1 MSDLASTCH
10 NTPCAPVVTEED
22 IEWLEFGFEE
32 WVDALEQI
40 DGGWESNALNQ
51 TSFFEIVK
59 NETFSKEKYAVYSR
73 LGEKHTLVGVF
84 DTEQEA
90 LQAVKEKNK
99 NIDSIYLL

>member
-1 MSDLASTCH
+1 M
-10 NTPCAPVVTEED
+10 NTKKSFPCASVLTEED

-59 NETFSKEKYAVYSR
+59 NEAFSKKKYAVYSR
-73 LGEKHTLVGVF
+73 LGENHTLVGVF

-90 LQAVKEKNK
+90 LQSCKRKR
-99 NIDSIYLL
+99 

>member
-1 MSDLASTCH
+1 M
-10 NTPCAPVVTEED
+10 NTKKSFPCASVLTEED

-32 WVDALEQI
+32 WVDALEQT

-90 LQAVKEKNK
+90 LQSCKRKK
-99 NIDSIYLL
+99 

>member
-1 MSDLASTCH
+1 M
-10 NTPCAPVVTEED
+10 NTKKSFPCAPVVTEED

-84 DTEQEA
+84 DTKQEA

-99 NIDSIYLL
+99 NIENKLKFP

>member
-1 MSDLASTCH
+1 M
-10 NTPCAPVVTEED
+10 NTKKSFPCASVLTEKD

-32 WVDALEQI
+32 WVDALEQT

-59 NETFSKEKYAVYSR
+59 NETFSKKKYAVYSR
-73 LGEKHTLVGVF
+73 LGENHTLVGVF

-99 NIDSIYLL
+99 NIENKLKFP